1 VPVYCICLIIGFL
14 MFAGD
19 DYSIWPGYIFMRVF
33 AIRCGMESTAVVT
46 ETMRVEETLKF
57 NIYSDYL

>member
-1 VPVYCICLIIGFL
+1 

-57 NIYSDYL
+57 NIYSDYLYAIF

>member
-1 VPVYCICLIIGFL
+1 

-57 NIYSDYL
+57 NIYSDYLYAIFFASLLFLAG